1 MTRPRSAPLVASPI
15 PLAVAAI
22 GIALAAA
29 LFGAPGCDA
38 GLPKLCDALPEGG
51 CPAGRGGS
59 CLDRTCSGLYDCVEG
74 AWVETE
80 RCPAAPSGPLDA
92 GMEAAA
98 DASCSQVSIDHQ
110 GEASG
115 CSPNLQE
122 PDCPAA
128 AAELCEP
135 CATGCSDFFLCE
147 MSGWTEVAYCDDM
160 GNIVIE
166 R

>member
-1 MTRPRSAPLVASPI
+1 MTHPRPALLRAPLA
-15 PLAVAAI
+15 LTVAAVVLI
-22 GIALAAA
+22 LTAAP
-29 LFGAPGCDA
+29 FGTSGCDA
-38 GLPKLCDALPEGG
+38 GLPKLCEALPEGG

-80 RCPAAPSGPLDA
+80 RCSAVPSGPLDA

-98 DASCSQVSIDHQ
+98 DASCGQVSIDHQ
-110 GEASG
+110 GEVSG

-122 PDCPAA
+122 PECPAA
-128 AAELCEP
+128 AAEICEP
-135 CATGCSDFFLCE
+135 CATGCSDFFICA
-147 MSGWTEVAYCDDM
+147 MSGWTEVAYCDDT
-160 GNIVIE
+160 GNIVIV